1 MKFKAIAILYA
12 LALSSFTNNCYAQN
26 TALLEYTAEYEAR
39 ANGLAA
45 TATRSLSRLDENSY
59 RLSNSLEASLAG
71 QTLASLEQA
80 SELTLQDDRV
90 VPLNY
95 TYQLS
100 GVSRASHAIFFNWDA
115 EIALSTEDD
124 ESWQL
129 KLREGVLDQ
138 LSYQLAIRQAL
149 IGNTKDETLFSFEI
163 ADGDAIEM
171 QEYRLLGE
179 ELIST
184 PLGELNTLKLERVRE
199 ASDERVTEIW
209 LALEWDFLLT
219 RIEQVS
225 SSGLRISLE
234 LKSAE
239 LDGKP
244 VRGNTP

>member
-1 MKFKAIAILYA
+1 MNNKAIAILFA
-12 LALSSFTNNCYAQN
+12 LTLSSFASYCYSQN
-26 TALLEYTAEYEAR
+26 TQLLEYAAEYEAS

-45 TATRSLSRLDENSY
+45 TATRSLRRIDENSY

-71 QTLASLEQA
+71 QTLANLDQA
-80 SELTLQDDRV
+80 SEFIIDGNQV

-115 EIALSTEDD
+115 DVALSTEGD

-129 KLREGVLDQ
+129 QLNEGVMDQ
-138 LSYQLAIRQAL
+138 LSYQLAIRLAL
-149 IGNTKDETLFSFEI
+149 IDNTEIDTTFSFEVV
-163 ADGDAIEM
+163 DGDAIEM
-171 QEYRLLGE
+171 QEYHLVGE
-179 ELIST
+179 EIIST
-184 PLGELNTLKLERVRE
+184 PLGELSTLKLERVRE

-219 RIEQVS
+219 RIEQIN

-239 LDGKP
+239 LDGNT
-244 VRGNTP
+244 VRGIN